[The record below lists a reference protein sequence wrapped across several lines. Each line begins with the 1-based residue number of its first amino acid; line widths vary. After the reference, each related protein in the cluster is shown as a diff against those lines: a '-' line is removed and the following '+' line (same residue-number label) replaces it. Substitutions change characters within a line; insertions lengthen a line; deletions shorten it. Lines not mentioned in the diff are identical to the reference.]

1 MKKRL
6 KIISNL
12 LLVISILLCTYPIL
26 CEIIQSYSQRDALST
41 YQNEISQSEIIDFD
55 TMFKEAKA
63 YNENLYVSQGTY
75 IGEIQP
81 DDYYKLLDIQGNGM
95 MGFIEIPKIDVNLP
109 IYHGC
114 SDDVLN
120 TAIGHV
126 EGSSLPIGG
135 ENTRSLLSGHCGLP
149 HAKLFTRLDELDKGD
164 LFYINVLDQTLAYE
178 IYDIQ
183 IIEPHDI
190 RKVSIVE
197 GKDLVS
203 LITCTPYGINSHRLV
218 VTGKRIEYVEQDYLE
233 IEKSIGSPRE
243 VLLNS
248 LPFLLVGVATYSY
261 IKERKKKKDVE
272 AKD

>member
-6 KIISNL
+6 RIISNL
-12 LLVISILLCTYPIL
+12 LVVISILLCTYPIL
-26 CEIIQSYSQRDALST
+26 CEVIQSYSQKDALST
-41 YQNEISQSEIIDFD
+41 YQNEISQSETVDFE
-55 TMFKEAKA
+55 TMIEEART
-63 YNENLYVSQGTY
+63 YNENLYLGQGAY
-75 IGEIQP
+75 VGEVQS
-81 DDYYKLLDIQGNGM
+81 DDYYELLDIQGNGM

-114 SDDVLN
+114 GDDVLN

-126 EGSSLPIGG
+126 EGSSLPVGG

-183 IIEPHDI
+183 VIEPNDIKKVAIIEG
-190 RKVSIVE
+190 E
-197 GKDLVS
+197 DLVS

-218 VTGKRIEYVEQDYLE
+218 VTGRRIEYIEQEYLE

-243 VLLNS
+243 VFLNS
-248 LPFLLVGVATYSY
+248 LPFLLVGVATLSY
-261 IKERKKKKDVE
+261 IKERKKKKDDE